1 MNDCERAGP
10 VADAPPP
17 VVYSSDSGGVLPART
32 AMTEQQALRVIERYY
47 RNDSEGLESDRQITL
62 ERGETI
68 QQWAESLLDPLT

>member
-1 MNDCERAGP
+1 
-10 VADAPPP
+10 
-17 VVYSSDSGGVLPART
+17 
-32 AMTEQQALRVIERYY
+32 MTEQQALRVIERYY